1 VTGVAPGVALPVPDV
16 MPVSTPAR
24 GGVRRARDQVG
35 MPNGLRLATDARMAL
50 ESAILSGSSRL
61 EQAVAGGPSVKK
73 RPPDDEGPEGRS
85 MPPG

>member
-1 VTGVAPGVALPVPDV
+1 
-16 MPVSTPAR
+16 
-24 GGVRRARDQVG
+24 
-35 MPNGLRLATDARMAL
+35 MAL